1 MPMWPFSKKK
11 SDSQSDNS
19 QDAETRVP
27 ADEVPAADNVSAEE
41 GAAQS
46 DVSAAPT
53 DAPAAP
59 AGFNAYSVEHDAV
72 GGEMGPFD
80 GDQVNIQDFDF
91 EDFSV
96 GLLDLGSMRIPLP
109 KGTQVQV
116 EMGEQGPKMLHIVS
130 QHGRM
135 TPVAFAAPRKPGQ
148 WAESATDIINGL
160 TRDGFEAH
168 GEDGPWGTEI
178 VGTNPNGEIR
188 IIGVD
193 GPRWMYR
200 LTLAAPAG
208 KQEQLAELGREV
220 FARTF
225 IYRGEDPIL
234 AGNSLP
240 VTLPQQLAE
249 QVQQAMKQRAEGTSA
264 EGTSAD
270 GADAQRTDSAAAE
283 AEAEAKA
290 QLDELNKEES

>member
-1 MPMWPFSKKK
+1 
-11 SDSQSDNS
+11 
-19 QDAETRVP
+19 
-27 ADEVPAADNVSAEE
+27 
-41 GAAQS
+41 
-46 DVSAAPT
+46 
-53 DAPAAP
+53 
-59 AGFNAYSVEHDAV
+59 
-72 GGEMGPFD
+72 MGPFD

-109 KGTQVQV
+109 KATQVQV

-160 TRDGFEAH
+160 IRDGFEAH

-249 QVQQAMKQRAEGTSA
+249 QVQQAMKQRAEGA
-264 EGTSAD
+264 SAD